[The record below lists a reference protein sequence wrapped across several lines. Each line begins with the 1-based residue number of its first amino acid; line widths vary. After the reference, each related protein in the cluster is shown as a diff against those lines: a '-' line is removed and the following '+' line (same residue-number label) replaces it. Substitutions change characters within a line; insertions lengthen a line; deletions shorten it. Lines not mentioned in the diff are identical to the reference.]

1 MNNRVLIIS
10 GGSISANFI
19 EDYLQQES
27 FEYIIVA
34 DYGLLVADKLG
45 LEVDYI
51 LGDFDSVPKE
61 IIEKYRDKQKD
72 NQSFTIREFNPEK
85 DYTDTQIAIEEA
97 IALSPDEIVILG
109 GTGTRLDH
117 TLSNVQNLILA
128 LKKNI
133 KCSLIDEHNKLY
145 LIDKPRTVYKQ
156 DLFGSNISLL
166 PLSPVVEKVTLL
178 GFKYSLKEDDIHLG
192 DSIGISNEL
201 VEDKA
206 RIIFEAGILIVVE
219 SRD

>member
-61 IIEKYRDKQKD
+61 IDRK
-72 NQSFTIREFNPEK
+72 S
-85 DYTDTQIAIEEA
+85 
-97 IALSPDEIVILG
+97 
-109 GTGTRLDH
+109 
-117 TLSNVQNLILA
+117 
-128 LKKNI
+128 
-133 KCSLIDEHNKLY
+133 
-145 LIDKPRTVYKQ
+145 
-156 DLFGSNISLL
+156 
-166 PLSPVVEKVTLL
+166 VV
-178 GFKYSLKEDDIHLG
+178 
-192 DSIGISNEL
+192 
-201 VEDKA
+201 
-206 RIIFEAGILIVVE
+206 
-219 SRD
+219 